1 MDVANLAAAS
11 VYKVALFLAYWVVDA
26 FGCRTDYHN
35 EAIGWLFHVFPEVL
49 GQFLCQLP
57 SKFITYLLSA
67 SYKFYGH
74 EVGRDGNP

>member
-35 EAIGWLFHVFPEVL
+35 EAIG
-49 GQFLCQLP
+49 
-57 SKFITYLLSA
+57 
-67 SYKFYGH
+67 
-74 EVGRDGNP
+74 